1 MVNLKNILSL
11 IIMIKMIIMRSLTG
25 KILTAMSLEMIKILL
40 IRILGKVI

>member
-1 MVNLKNILSL
+1 
-11 IIMIKMIIMRSLTG
+11 MIKMIIMRSLTG